1 MDEDPDKTTLRDWLA
16 LSHAA
21 AWSDDNLHPLLE
33 GFDSPRALISAAAGG
48 RLGRAR
54 LSPKALECLRQPDFK
69 EIDRELQWLEGQG
82 RHLTVLTDER
92 YPTLLKQIPAPPLA
106 LFVSGDP
113 ALLSA
118 PQLAMVGSR
127 RATPDGR
134 ADANHFSGELAQRGI
149 VVTSGMAAGIDTEA
163 HKGVLAQGG
172 KTIAVLGGGLNC
184 IYPRANLRLA
194 DKIRA
199 DGALVSEF
207 PLSWKPYSR
216 NFPRRNRIIS
226 GLCLGV
232 IVVEAAHKSGSLITA
247 RHALEQNREVFAVPG
262 SIRNPLKQGC
272 HRLIRNGAKLAGR
285 VEDILEEIAPFRE
298 AFMEAAKDA
307 SAPAAAPI
315 GAAALDEQEKIL
327 LDNIGYEP
335 TSLDEMVV
343 ATRLS
348 IEELTGRLL
357 KLELDGLV
365 TAVAPGVY
373 ARRPQT

>member
-1 MDEDPDKTTLRDWLA
+1 MDEDPDKTTLRDWLT
-16 LSHAA
+16 LLHAG

-33 GFDSPRALISAAAGG
+33 GFDSPRALVAAAAGG
-48 RLGRAR
+48 RLDRAR
-54 LSPKALECLRQPDFK
+54 LSPKALEYLRQPDLE

-82 RHLTVLTDER
+82 RHLAVLTDER

-106 LFVSGDP
+106 LFISGDP
-113 ALLSA
+113 ALLNA

-226 GLCLGV
+226 GLSLGV

-272 HRLIRNGAKLAGR
+272 HSLIRNGAKLAGR
-285 VEDILEEIAPFRE
+285 VEDILEELAPFRE
-298 AFMEAAKDA
+298 ACKEAAKDA
-307 SAPAAAPI
+307 SAPAAPI

-335 TSLDEMVV
+335 TSLDKIVV
-343 ATRLS
+343 ATRSS

-373 ARRPQT
+373 ARKPQA

>member
-1 MDEDPDKTTLRDWLA
+1 MDEDPDKTTLRDWLT
-16 LSHAA
+16 LLHAG

-33 GFDSPRALISAAAGG
+33 GFDSPRALVAAAAGG
-48 RLGRAR
+48 RLDRAR
-54 LSPKALECLRQPDFK
+54 LSPKALEYLRQPDLE

-82 RHLTVLTDER
+82 RHLATLTDER

-106 LFVSGDP
+106 LFISGDP
-113 ALLSA
+113 ALLNA
-118 PQLAMVGSR
+118 PQLAIVGSR

-272 HRLIRNGAKLAGR
+272 HGLIRNGAKLAGR
-285 VEDILEEIAPFRE
+285 VEDILEELAPFRE
-298 AFMEAAKDA
+298 ACMEAAKDA
-307 SAPAAAPI
+307 PALAMPI

-335 TSLDEMVV
+335 TSLDKIVV

-348 IEELTGRLL
+348 VEELTGRLL

-373 ARRPQT
+373 ARKP

>member
-1 MDEDPDKTTLRDWLA
+1 MDEDPDKNTLRDWLT
-16 LSHAA
+16 LLHAG
-21 AWSDDNLHPLLE
+21 AWGDDNLHPLLE

-48 RLGRAR
+48 LLGRAR
-54 LSPKALECLRQPDFK
+54 LSPKTLECLLQPDLR

-82 RHLTVLTDER
+82 RHLAVLTDER

-106 LFVSGDP
+106 LFISGDP
-113 ALLSA
+113 ALLNA

-134 ADANHFSGELAQRGI
+134 ADASHFAGELAQRGI

-172 KTIAVLGGGLNC
+172 KTIAVLGGGLNW

-194 DKIRA
+194 DKICA

-207 PLSWKPYSR
+207 PLSWKPLSR

-272 HRLIRNGAKLAGR
+272 HSLIRNGAKLAGR
-285 VEDILEEIAPFRE
+285 VEDILEEIAPFQE
-298 AFMEAAKDA
+298 ACKEAAKDA
-307 SAPAAAPI
+307 PGPAAPI
-315 GAAALDEQEKIL
+315 GEAALDEQEKIL

-335 TSLDEMVV
+335 TSLDEIVV

-348 IEELTGRLL
+348 VEELTGRLL

-373 ARRPQT
+373 ARKP

>member
-1 MDEDPDKTTLRDWLA
+1 MDEDPDKTTLRDWLT
-16 LSHAA
+16 LLHAG

-33 GFDSPRALISAAAGG
+33 GFDSPRALVAAAGG
-48 RLGRAR
+48 GRLDRAR
-54 LSPKALECLRQPDFK
+54 LSPKALEYLRQPDLE

-82 RHLTVLTDER
+82 RHLAVLTDER

-106 LFVSGDP
+106 LFISGDP

-194 DKIRA
+194 DKICA

-226 GLCLGV
+226 GLSLGV

-272 HRLIRNGAKLAGR
+272 HSLIRNGAKLAGR
-285 VEDILEEIAPFRE
+285 VEDILEELAPFRE
-298 AFMEAAKDA
+298 ACMETAKDA
-307 SAPAAAPI
+307 PAPAAPI

-335 TSLDEMVV
+335 TSLDKIVV
-343 ATRLS
+343 ATRSS

-373 ARRPQT
+373 ARKPQA

>member
-1 MDEDPDKTTLRDWLA
+1 MDEDPDKTTLRDWLT
-16 LSHAA
+16 LLHAA
-21 AWSDDNLHPLLE
+21 AWSDDNLLPLLE
-33 GFDSPRALISAAAGG
+33 SFDSPRALISAAAGG

-54 LSPKALECLRQPDFK
+54 LSPKALECLRQPDLK

-82 RHLTVLTDER
+82 RHLAVLTDER

-285 VEDILEEIAPFRE
+285 VEDILEEITPFRE

-307 SAPAAAPI
+307 PPPATPI

-348 IEELTGRLL
+348 IEDLTGRLL

-373 ARRPQT
+373 ARRPQA

>member
-1 MDEDPDKTTLRDWLA
+1 MDEDPDKTTLRDWLT
-16 LSHAA
+16 LLHAG
-21 AWSDDNLHPLLE
+21 AWGDDNLHPLLE
-33 GFDSPRALISAAAGG
+33 NFDTPGALISAAAGG
-48 RLGRAR
+48 LLGRAR
-54 LSPKALECLRQPDFK
+54 LSPKTLECLRQPDLR

-82 RHLTVLTDER
+82 RHLAVLTDAR

-134 ADANHFSGELAQRGI
+134 ADASHLAGELAQRGI

-172 KTIAVLGGGLNC
+172 KTIAVLGGGLNW

-194 DKIRA
+194 DKICA

-207 PLSWKPYSR
+207 PLSWKPLSR

-272 HRLIRNGAKLAGR
+272 HSLIRNGAKLAGR
-285 VEDILEEIAPFRE
+285 VEDILEELAPFQE
-298 AFMEAAKDA
+298 ACKEAAKDA
-307 SAPAAAPI
+307 PAPAAPI
-315 GAAALDEQEKIL
+315 GEAALDEQEKIL

-335 TSLDEMVV
+335 TSLDKIVV

-348 IEELTGRLL
+348 VEELTGRLL

-373 ARRPQT
+373 ARKPQA

>member
-1 MDEDPDKTTLRDWLA
+1 MDEDPDKNTLRDWLT
-16 LSHAA
+16 LLHAG
-21 AWSDDNLHPLLE
+21 AWGDDNLHPLLE

-48 RLGRAR
+48 LLGRAR
-54 LSPKALECLRQPDFK
+54 LSPKTIECLRQPDLR

-82 RHLTVLTDER
+82 RCLAVLTDER

-106 LFVSGDP
+106 LFISGDP
-113 ALLSA
+113 ALLNA

-134 ADANHFSGELAQRGI
+134 ADASHFAGELAQRGI

-172 KTIAVLGGGLNC
+172 KTIAVLGGGLNW

-194 DKIRA
+194 DKICA

-207 PLSWKPYSR
+207 PLSWKPLSR

-272 HRLIRNGAKLAGR
+272 HSLIRNGAKLAGR

-298 AFMEAAKDA
+298 ACKEAAKDA
-307 SAPAAAPI
+307 PAPAAPVE
-315 GAAALDEQEKIL
+315 AAALDEQEKIL

-335 TSLDEMVV
+335 TSLDEIVV

-348 IEELTGRLL
+348 VEELTGRLL

-373 ARRPQT
+373 ARKP

>member
-1 MDEDPDKTTLRDWLA
+1 MDEDPDKNTLRDWLT
-16 LSHAA
+16 LLHAG
-21 AWSDDNLHPLLE
+21 AWGDDNLHPLLE

-48 RLGRAR
+48 LLGRAR
-54 LSPKALECLRQPDFK
+54 LSPKTLECLRQPDLR

-82 RHLTVLTDER
+82 RCLAVLTDER

-106 LFVSGDP
+106 LFISGDP
-113 ALLSA
+113 ALLNA

-134 ADANHFSGELAQRGI
+134 ADASHFAGELAQRGI

-172 KTIAVLGGGLNC
+172 KTIAVLGGGLNW

-194 DKIRA
+194 DKICA

-207 PLSWKPYSR
+207 PLSWKPLSR

-272 HRLIRNGAKLAGR
+272 HSLIRNGAKLAGR

-298 AFMEAAKDA
+298 ACKEAAKDA
-307 SAPAAAPI
+307 PAPAAPVE
-315 GAAALDEQEKIL
+315 AAALDEQEKIL

-335 TSLDEMVV
+335 TSLDEIVV

-348 IEELTGRLL
+348 VEELTGRLL

-373 ARRPQT
+373 ARKPQT

>member
-1 MDEDPDKTTLRDWLA
+1 MDEDPDKTTLRDWLT
-16 LSHAA
+16 LLHAG
-21 AWSDDNLHPLLE
+21 AWSDANLHPLLE
-33 GFDSPRALISAAAGG
+33 GFDSPRALVAAAAGG
-48 RLGRAR
+48 RLDRAR
-54 LSPKALECLRQPDFK
+54 LSPKALEYLRQPDLE

-82 RHLTVLTDER
+82 RHLAVLTDER

-106 LFVSGDP
+106 LFISGDP
-113 ALLSA
+113 ALLNA

-194 DKIRA
+194 DKICA

-272 HRLIRNGAKLAGR
+272 HSLIRNGAKLAGR
-285 VEDILEEIAPFRE
+285 VEDILEEIAPFQE
-298 AFMEAAKDA
+298 SCMEAAKDA
-307 SAPAAAPI
+307 PAPAAPI

-335 TSLDEMVV
+335 TSLDKIVV
-343 ATRLS
+343 ATRSS

-373 ARRPQT
+373 ARKPQA

>member
-1 MDEDPDKTTLRDWLA
+1 MDEDPDKTTLRDWLT
-16 LSHAA
+16 LLHAA

-33 GFDSPRALISAAAGG
+33 GFDSPRSLISAAAGG

-54 LSPKALECLRQPDFK
+54 LSPKALECLRQPDLK

-82 RHLTVLTDER
+82 RHLAVLTDER

-113 ALLSA
+113 TLLSA

-272 HRLIRNGAKLAGR
+272 HSLIRNGAKLAGR

-307 SAPAAAPI
+307 PAPAAAPI

-373 ARRPQT
+373 ARRPQA

>member
-1 MDEDPDKTTLRDWLA
+1 MDEDPDKTTLRDWLT
-16 LSHAA
+16 LLHAG
-21 AWSDDNLHPLLE
+21 AWGDDNLHPLLE
-33 GFDSPRALISAAAGG
+33 GFDSPRALISAAARG

-82 RHLTVLTDER
+82 RHLAILTDER
-92 YPTLLKQIPAPPLA
+92 YPPLLKQIPAPPLA

-118 PQLAMVGSR
+118 PQLAVVGSR

-134 ADANHFSGELAQRGI
+134 ADASHFSGELAQRGI
-149 VVTSGMAAGIDTEA
+149 VVASGMAAGIDTEA
-163 HKGVLAQGG
+163 HQGVLAQGG

-307 SAPAAAPI
+307 PALAATPI
-315 GAAALDEQEKIL
+315 KAAALDEQEKIL

-373 ARRPQT
+373 ARRP

>member
-1 MDEDPDKTTLRDWLA
+1 MDEDPDKTTLRDWLT
-16 LSHAA
+16 LLHAG

-33 GFDSPRALISAAAGG
+33 SFDSPQALVAAAAGG
-48 RLGRAR
+48 RLDRAR
-54 LSPKALECLRQPDFK
+54 LSPKALEYLRQPDLE

-82 RHLTVLTDER
+82 RHLAVLTDER

-106 LFVSGDP
+106 LFISGDP
-113 ALLSA
+113 ALLNA

-184 IYPRANLRLA
+184 IYPRGNLRLA

-226 GLCLGV
+226 GLSLGV
-232 IVVEAAHKSGSLITA
+232 IVVEAAYKSGSLITA

-272 HRLIRNGAKLAGR
+272 HSLIRNGAKLAGR
-285 VEDILEEIAPFRE
+285 VEDILEELAPFRE
-298 AFMEAAKDA
+298 ACMETAKDA
-307 SAPAAAPI
+307 PAPAAPI

-335 TSLDEMVV
+335 TSLDKIVV
-343 ATRLS
+343 ATRSS

-373 ARRPQT
+373 ARKPQA

>member
-1 MDEDPDKTTLRDWLA
+1 M
-16 LSHAA
+16 
-21 AWSDDNLHPLLE
+21 
-33 GFDSPRALISAAAGG
+33 
-48 RLGRAR
+48 
-54 LSPKALECLRQPDFK
+54 
-69 EIDRELQWLEGQG
+69 
-82 RHLTVLTDER
+82 LTIF
-92 YPTLLKQIPAPPLA
+92 PGA
-106 LFVSGDP
+106 
-113 ALLSA
+113 
-118 PQLAMVGSR
+118 
-127 RATPDGR
+127 
-134 ADANHFSGELAQRGI
+134 LAQRGI

-272 HRLIRNGAKLAGR
+272 HSLIRNGAKLAGR

-307 SAPAAAPI
+307 PAPTAAPI

-335 TSLDEMVV
+335 TNLDEMVV

-373 ARRPQT
+373 ARRPQA

>member
-1 MDEDPDKTTLRDWLA
+1 MDEDPDKNTLRDWLT
-16 LSHAA
+16 LLHAG
-21 AWSDDNLHPLLE
+21 AWGDDNLHPLLE

-48 RLGRAR
+48 LLGRAR
-54 LSPKALECLRQPDFK
+54 LSPKTLECLRQPDLR

-82 RHLTVLTDER
+82 RHLAVLTDER

-106 LFVSGDP
+106 LFISGDP

-134 ADANHFSGELAQRGI
+134 ADASHFAGELAQRGI

-172 KTIAVLGGGLNC
+172 KTIAVLGGGLNW

-194 DKIRA
+194 DKICA

-207 PLSWKPYSR
+207 PLSWKPLSR

-272 HRLIRNGAKLAGR
+272 HSLIRNGAKLAGR

-298 AFMEAAKDA
+298 ACKEAAKDA
-307 SAPAAAPI
+307 PAPAAPVE
-315 GAAALDEQEKIL
+315 AAALDEQEKIL

-335 TSLDEMVV
+335 TSLDEIVI

-348 IEELTGRLL
+348 VEELTGRLL

-373 ARRPQT
+373 ARKP